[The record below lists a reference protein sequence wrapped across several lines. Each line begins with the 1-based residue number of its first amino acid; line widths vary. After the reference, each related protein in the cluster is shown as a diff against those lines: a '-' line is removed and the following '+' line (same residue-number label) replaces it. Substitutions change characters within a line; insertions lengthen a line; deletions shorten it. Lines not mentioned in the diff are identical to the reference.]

1 MVEPNSDDLHSPE
14 ETEQRLR
21 KLMRGAFAGPPTQ
34 MKDIPKKFSKAQ
46 PARAKSK
53 SRHPLTNS

>member
-1 MVEPNSDDLHSPE
+1 MPKIADSDQYSPE

-34 MKDIPKKFSKAQ
+34 MKAIPKRNGESR
-46 PARAKSK
+46 RAGAKRPK
-53 SRHPLTNS
+53 KTA

>member
-1 MVEPNSDDLHSPE
+1 MKRTESDGQYSPE

-34 MKDIPKKFSKAQ
+34 MKDIPKKRKRGVGASPIK
-46 PARAKSK
+46 PKKSA
-53 SRHPLTNS
+53 

>member
-1 MVEPNSDDLHSPE
+1 MGNKQTESDQFSPE

-34 MKDIPKKFSKAQ
+34 MKDIPKKRRANHKPPKARIQ
-46 PARAKSK
+46 
-53 SRHPLTNS
+53 RHQGR

>member
-1 MVEPNSDDLHSPE
+1 MNIPFVRDDNPEEYGPE

-34 MKDIPKKFSKAQ
+34 MKNIPRKRPKAT
-46 PARAKSK
+46 RRKAKSPPK
-53 SRHPLTNS
+53 S